1 MEQDNSTRRGSSQV
15 YRWVI
20 VAGYAVCAG
29 FLVALGQVLVA
40 SVFAT
45 MGLAMLV
52 EATRLDERSALA
64 RRLGLILVMVSAV
77 LAVIY
82 AYTSLFT

>member
-1 MEQDNSTRRGSSQV
+1 
-15 YRWVI
+15 
-20 VAGYAVCAG
+20 
-29 FLVALGQVLVA
+29 
-40 SVFAT
+40 

-52 EATRLDERSALA
+52 EATRLDERSGLA

-77 LAVIY
+77 LAMIY